1 MLKIGT
7 KVRFLNDVGGGVVT
21 GFQGKDVVLVSDA
34 DGFEI
39 PTLIK
44 DVVVVETD
52 NYDKHPAQAADKS
65 TQAAPAAQPATHT
78 SVRQALAHTDSPD
91 DDEPETDVADLA
103 LTYRPMAQTRHGAD
117 QLCALLAFVV
127 DPKMPADGEPAFDV
141 YFINDCNY
149 YLHFTLLTHHDDVCQ
164 LLADGEVMPHTK
176 QHLATLHRA
185 DLALWEKLTCQAL
198 AYKREKAFKPK
209 PAAHVPLRIDG
220 KRFYR
225 LATFQSSPYFTA
237 PAYLCPVLRDD
248 APVHEPDIDAEAL
261 HEALHTHPA
270 THAAT
275 FTSTATKAAP
285 TPGKQSKPG
294 VVEVD
299 LHAHALLDTLVGL
312 EARDILD
319 YQLKVFDDTMRTHL
333 KARGT
338 RIVFIHGK
346 GDGVLRHALLS
357 ALKQRYASCHVQD
370 ASFREYGFGATQVTI
385 A

>member
-1 MLKIGT
+1 M
-7 KVRFLNDVGGGVVT
+7 
-21 GFQGKDVVLVSDA
+21 
-34 DGFEI
+34 
-39 PTLIK
+39 
-44 DVVVVETD
+44 
-52 NYDKHPAQAADKS
+52 
-65 TQAAPAAQPATHT
+65 
-78 SVRQALAHTDSPD
+78 
-91 DDEPETDVADLA
+91 
-103 LTYRPMAQTRHGAD
+103 
-117 QLCALLAFVV
+117 
-127 DPKMPADGEPAFDV
+127 
-141 YFINDCNY
+141 
-149 YLHFTLLTHHDDVCQ
+149 
-164 LLADGEVMPHTK
+164 
-176 QHLATLHRA
+176 
-185 DLALWEKLTCQAL
+185 
-198 AYKREKAFKPK
+198 
-209 PAAHVPLRIDG
+209 
-220 KRFYR
+220 
-225 LATFQSSPYFTA
+225 
-237 PAYLCPVLRDD
+237 LRDD

-319 YQLKVFDDTMRTHL
+319 YQLKVFDDTMRAHL